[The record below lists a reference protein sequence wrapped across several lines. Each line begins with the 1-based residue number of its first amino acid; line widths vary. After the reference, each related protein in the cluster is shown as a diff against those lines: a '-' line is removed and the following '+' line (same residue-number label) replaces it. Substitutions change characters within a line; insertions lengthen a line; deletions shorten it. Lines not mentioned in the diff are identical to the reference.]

1 MFLLLIHDY
10 LSRNM
15 LVKCFVDFKKTILQ
29 LERPIR
35 QIEWQN
41 DRCTWM
47 PISHKAVAVPWATLE
62 VILERNTFFVP
73 KGMLLSTT
81 AVAKPLPS
89 TSRTLSFGYF
99 CINSSPLLLSVFA

>member
-1 MFLLLIHDY
+1 
-10 LSRNM
+10 M
-15 LVKCFVDFKKTILQ
+15 LVKCFENVKKAILQ
-29 LERPIR
+29 LECPFR

-47 PISHKAVAVPWATLE
+47 PISHKAIAVSWATLE

-89 TSRTLSFGYF
+89 TSRNLSFGYF
-99 CINSSPLLLSVFA
+99 CINSSPLLLSAFA

>member
-1 MFLLLIHDY
+1 
-10 LSRNM
+10 M
-15 LVKCFVDFKKTILQ
+15 LMKCLEDFKKTILQ
-29 LERPIR
+29 LEQPIR

-41 DRCTWM
+41 NICTWM
-47 PISHKAVAVPWATLE
+47 PISHKAIAVPWATLE
-62 VILERNTFFVP
+62 VMLERNTSFVP
-73 KGMLLSTT
+73 KGMLLSIT